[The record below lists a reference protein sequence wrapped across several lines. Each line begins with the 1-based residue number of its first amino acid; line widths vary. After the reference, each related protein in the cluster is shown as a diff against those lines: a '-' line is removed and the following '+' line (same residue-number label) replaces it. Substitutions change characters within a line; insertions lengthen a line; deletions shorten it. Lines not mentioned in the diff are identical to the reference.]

1 MSLLDT
7 FLSHVCIQA
16 QWEKKNF
23 LRAVYI
29 FFYII
34 IIMVSEI
41 NAFDH
46 STDQ

>member
-16 QWEKKNF
+16 QWI